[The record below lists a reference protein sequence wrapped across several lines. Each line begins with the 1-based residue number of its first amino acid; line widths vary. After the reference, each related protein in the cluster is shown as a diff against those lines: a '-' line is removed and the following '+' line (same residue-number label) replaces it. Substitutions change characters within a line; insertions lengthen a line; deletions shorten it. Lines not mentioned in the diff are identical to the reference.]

1 MPAPPGKRGGVRQ
14 MTKTLSEIKTEV
26 EALEGVYSANIWAD
40 RRIYINFVGFD
51 RSFAGCRNL
60 KVYYDINS
68 GWRFEGDKG
77 TYASEFIRNARAF
90 AAHVGLVNSRGG
102 SPF

>member
-1 MPAPPGKRGGVRQ
+1 
-14 MTKTLSEIKTEV
+14 MTAKTLKEIKAEV
-26 EALEGVYSANIWAD
+26 EAFEGVYSASIWND
-40 RRIYINFVGFD
+40 RRVYVNFTGFD

-60 KVYYDINS
+60 KVYYDIKS

-77 TYASEFIRNARAF
+77 NYTSEFIRNARAF
-90 AAHVGLVNSRGG
+90 VAHVGMQNSRGG

>member
-1 MPAPPGKRGGVRQ
+1 
-14 MTKTLSEIKTEV
+14 MTKTLTEIKA
-26 EALEGVYSANIWAD
+26 EAEAFAGVASANVWAD
-40 RRIYINFVGFD
+40 RRVYINFIGFD

-60 KVYYDINS
+60 KVYYDIKA

-90 AAHVGLVNSRGG
+90 AASVGMVNSRGG
-102 SPF
+102 NPF